1 MRYWIGGV
9 LAFSIALLQAASID
23 QFRFIGVAP
32 NLMLVLLVC
41 WLVVRGLEDVLP
53 MILVAG
59 VTTAMIGLQ
68 TPGLVLLALL
78 PLAAFGV
85 VRELHIVHSDALLAI
100 ALVFISSLAYE
111 AVLLLSIIAS
121 GGVLDLTTAV
131 TRSVLPAAAV
141 NVAITPFVFA
151 VMRFA
156 KPAPT
161 RNRLAY

>member
-1 MRYWIGGV
+1 MRYCFGAF

-23 QFRFIGVAP
+23 QFRLIGVAP
-32 NLMLVLLVC
+32 NLMLVLLAC

-68 TPGLVLLALL
+68 TPGLILLALL
-78 PLAAFGV
+78 PMAGFGV
-85 VRELHIVHSDALLAI
+85 VRELHIVHSDALVAI
-100 ALVFISSLAYE
+100 ALVFVSSLAYE
-111 AVLLLSIIAS
+111 TVLLLSIVAS
-121 GGVLDLTTAV
+121 GGVLDLTTAL

-141 NVAITPFVFA
+141 NVVITPFVFA

-156 KPAPT
+156 KPTPT
-161 RNRLAY
+161 RHRLAY